1 MRILIPFIILSCIVC
16 CRTKELRIPDQP
28 GLSHLASP
36 VFLKSDTTWV
46 DLKDYFLYP
55 EKIKKIID
63 LHSGSDRGSVLFHSA
78 SVDDQYLPERFRRN
92 FHQSAKVDSKE
103 HQMEKL

>member
-1 MRILIPFIILSCIVC
+1 MLMRILIPFIILSCIVC

-55 EKIKKIID
+55 EKNYSVCRCKVVLGQNGLYVRSNCRGFRCVIIRD
-63 LHSGSDRGSVLFHSA
+63 EHPLRGI
-78 SVDDQYLPERFRRN
+78 
-92 FHQSAKVDSKE
+92 
-103 HQMEKL
+103 